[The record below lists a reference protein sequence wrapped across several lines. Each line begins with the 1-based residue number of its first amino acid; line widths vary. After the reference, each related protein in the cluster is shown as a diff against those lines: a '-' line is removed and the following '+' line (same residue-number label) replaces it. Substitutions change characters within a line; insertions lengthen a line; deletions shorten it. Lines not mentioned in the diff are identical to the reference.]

1 MDHQR
6 DISFLPDFVALSV
19 VQAHAGVDA
28 AGEDDLAA
36 GVDHLAVVV
45 GGDVRPHL
53 CDLAVLDEDVCA
65 LEGLIMVDNL
75 IDGMNVEEILEQ
87 CPRNKSLMDMRL

>member
-19 VQAHAGVDA
+19 VQAHAGIDA

-53 CDLAVLDEDVCA
+53 CDLAVLDEDVRA
-65 LEGLIMVDNL
+65 LEGLVVVDNL
-75 IDGMNVEEILEQ
+75 NHKMFVEDRAATNSGIA
-87 CPRNKSLMDMRL
+87 